1 MTSALGWGH
10 RRLCIHKLK
19 CSSSMIEKCTYY
31 DLMTSWMKVLRKER
45 PEVEVLNGDKD
56 VFDIDLGLG

>member
-1 MTSALGWGH
+1 
-10 RRLCIHKLK
+10 
-19 CSSSMIEKCTYY
+19 
-31 DLMTSWMKVLRKER
+31 MTSWMKVLRKER